1 MDLHRKRSSLW
12 RENVNQAVDI
22 IRAHRMRSALLI
34 LGVAIGITTIL
45 MIVTILSGLSR
56 KVYQDLASA
65 NRPYIYMTKF
75 DLLVGGDTQQEQAA
89 RHPNLTREDAS
100 ELARLCPNL
109 DTVEFINETVG
120 GEKVLRYGGEKTAPM
135 TILGCG
141 AGMLQVFSM
150 RVDRGRFITEMDVQ
164 YRERVIVLAAGP
176 ARDLFPGLDPIGR
189 YVNIDGKRYRVVGT
203 LEKRRH
209 IAGGMADNFAAI
221 PHTAAGKDFESEYD
235 WFSIS
240 ATVRDGVTLEQGV
253 DEVTRAMRVVRALR
267 PGEENDFAVATSE
280 AFIGFVKKVT
290 VPISI
295 VLTIIASI
303 GLVVGG
309 IGVMNIML
317 ISVTERTREIGVRRA
332 IGAGR
337 GDIMLQFLV
346 ESGTLT
352 GIGGLIGVVVGTALA
367 FLVSRLIHFP
377 FYFSVPW
384 TVTALVFS
392 ILVGV
397 GFGLYPARRAG
408 DMDPVTAL
416 RYE

>member
-1 MDLHRKRSSLW
+1 MDVRRRRQSLW
-12 RENVNQAVDI
+12 RENVHQAVDI

-45 MIVTILSGLSR
+45 MIVTVLSGLSR
-56 KVYQDLASA
+56 KINEDMASA
-65 NRPYIYMTKF
+65 NRPYIYVTKF
-75 DLLVGGDTQQEQAA
+75 DMLVSGDEADAQA
-89 RHPNLTREDAS
+89 RRSNITREEARR
-100 ELARLCPNL
+100 LAELCPDL
-109 DTVEFINETVG
+109 QTVEFMNESAGSGNQVI
-120 GEKVLRYGGEKTAPM
+120 RYGGEKSPPLQV
-135 TILGCG
+135 IGCG
-141 AGMLQVFSM
+141 PGLTEIFTM
-150 RVDRGRFITEMDVQ
+150 RVERGRFINDEDVLH
-164 YRERVIVLAAGP
+164 RERVIVLASGP
-176 ARDLFPGLDPIGR
+176 ARDLFQNLDPVGR
-189 YVNIDGKRYRVVGT
+189 YVRMGGKPYRVVGT
-203 LEKRRH
+203 LESRRH

-221 PHTAAGKDFESEYD
+221 PHTTAAKDLETEYD

-240 ATVRDGVTLEQGV
+240 ATVREGVTLEEGV
-253 DEVTRAMRVVRALR
+253 DEVTRALRVVRGLR
-267 PGEENDFAVATSE
+267 PGEKNDFSVTTSE
-280 AFIGFVKKVT
+280 AFVDLIRRVT
-290 VPISI
+290 VPIGI

-352 GIGGLIGVVVGTALA
+352 GAGGVVGVVFGTALA
-367 FLVSRLIHFP
+367 YLIASLLHFP

-384 TVTALVFS
+384 TVVALVFS
-392 ILVGV
+392 VLVGV